1 MNKNPPQITSDAGD
15 GARICGGA
23 GLRAVVLSGNAEALI
38 VLHSSS
44 ALSVLVASMHPLSS
58 SQVLTPLRG

>member
-23 GLRAVVLSGNAEALI
+23 GLRAVELSGAEALI

-44 ALSVLVASMHPLSS
+44 ALSVLVASVHPLSS